1 MNGKNIAKFRKENGL
16 SQLELAAKIGVAKS
30 TLSSWEN
37 NKTTPKGVDY
47 QKLASVIGEEY
58 LVDNDLTETITTVD
72 AIGEVSDVVNDI
84 LYQVTN
90 IGTKQEQ
97 YNSESIKSE
106 IRHRRVRT
114 FFVIFTCIFIIVVFL
129 YTWICL
135 VNHGLTDKGI
145 EGAAEIETPSYF
157 QIDDDE

>member
-47 QKLASVIGEEY
+47 QRLVSVIGEDY

-90 IGTKQEQ
+90 IGNKQDH
-97 YNSESIKSE
+97 YNSENIKSE

-114 FFVIFTCIFIIVVFL
+114 FFVILTCIFIIVVFL

-157 QIDDDE
+157 EIDDDE